1 MKRIVAVALMI
12 TLASGAAWALDL
24 QSARAAG
31 KVCEKGDGYIAAAGK
46 SDAEVS
52 ALVASVNAGRKTY
65 YQRLAKE
72 KGQSVDAVAKVA
84 AGPIISEG
92 NKACR

>member
-1 MKRIVAVALMI
+1 MKRIVVVALMV

-24 QSARAAG
+24 QGARAQG
-31 KVCEKGDGYIAAAGK
+31 KVCEKGDGYIAVSGK
-46 SDAEVS
+46 ADAEVS

-72 KGQSVDAVAKVA
+72 KGESVDAVAKVA
-84 AGPIISEG
+84 AGPIIAEG
-92 NKACR
+92 NKRCR

>member
-1 MKRIVAVALMI
+1 MKRIFLMAFTVAL
-12 TLASGAAWALDL
+12 ASSPAWALDL
-24 QSARAAG
+24 SAARAAG

-46 SDAEVS
+46 ADAEVT

-72 KGQSVDAVAKVA
+72 KGQSVEVVAKVA
-84 AGPIISEG
+84 AGPIIAEG
-92 NKACR
+92 NKACQ